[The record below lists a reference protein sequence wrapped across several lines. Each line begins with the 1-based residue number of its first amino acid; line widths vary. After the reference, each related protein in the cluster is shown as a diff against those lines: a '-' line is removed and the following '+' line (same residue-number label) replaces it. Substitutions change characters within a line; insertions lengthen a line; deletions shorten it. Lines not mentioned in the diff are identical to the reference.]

1 MEVIRRANLLEA
13 AVAMLCVGIST
24 SAAAQSSD
32 TIFGLN
38 AGVGHSDNITR
49 ESTGEV
55 DESFGTAG
63 IVVNSES
70 LGRLS
75 YSIDAD
81 VAYVDYLDD
90 TFDSEVV
97 GGLNGFVTY
106 QFVPDRF
113 SWTFEDTYG
122 QAQLNPFRPDTPDNR
137 ESVNFFSTGPD
148 VALPI
153 GGRNFFDIGGRYSD
167 ARYEDSALDN
177 TRIGGTAALRRQLT
191 ASSLVALG
199 VQADEIEYDDV
210 AVQYDVQNAFLRYA
224 VNTSRTQLGLD
235 VGVTELDRDGET
247 NDGTLLRLSFARELS
262 DATRITFAAGQRFS
276 DASDVFRALQRRSSI
291 EPETSPTETTSDAFK
306 YRHANLGFQ
315 FEKNRTDMGL
325 DVGLNQERY
334 VEQTD
339 RDREYLNYSVYLGRR
354 LTRSLRASIAARW
367 LESDYD
373 NVDFDSED
381 MRLRGALLWRAGAK
395 TFIELEITY
404 SDRSS
409 STPANDYEEN
419 RALITFSYY
428 PRGEQF

>member
-1 MEVIRRANLLEA
+1 MDVIRRAKLLEA
-13 AVAMLCVGIST
+13 AVAILCLGMST
-24 SAAAQSSD
+24 SAAAQSSG
-32 TIFGLN
+32 TVFGLN
-38 AGVGHSDNITR
+38 AGLGHSDNITR
-49 ESTGEV
+49 VPSGEV

-63 IVVNSES
+63 MVMNAEAV
-70 LGRLS
+70 GRLS

-81 VAYVDYLDD
+81 VGYVEYLDD

-97 GGLNGFVTY
+97 GGLIGVVNY

-148 VALPI
+148 IAVPL
-153 GGRNFFDIGGRYSD
+153 GTRNFFDIGGRYSD

-177 TRIGGTAALRRQLT
+177 TRVGGTAALRRQLT
-191 ASSLVALG
+191 TSSLVALG

-224 VNTSRTQLGLD
+224 VDTSRTQLALD

-247 NDGTLLRLSFARELS
+247 NDGTLLSLSFARELS
-262 DATRITFAAGQRFS
+262 GSTSFSIAAGQRFS

-291 EPETSPTETTSDAFK
+291 EPETSPTESTSDAFK
-306 YRHANLGFQ
+306 YRYATVGFAFQ
-315 FEKNRTDMGL
+315 KNRTDMGF

-334 VEQTD
+334 LEQVD

-354 LTRSLRASIAARW
+354 LSRSLRASIRARW
-367 LESDYD
+367 LENDYD

-381 MRLRGALLWRAGAK
+381 MRLRGALSWRAGAR
-395 TFIELEITY
+395 TFVELEINY

-409 STPANDYEEN
+409 SVPANDYEEN